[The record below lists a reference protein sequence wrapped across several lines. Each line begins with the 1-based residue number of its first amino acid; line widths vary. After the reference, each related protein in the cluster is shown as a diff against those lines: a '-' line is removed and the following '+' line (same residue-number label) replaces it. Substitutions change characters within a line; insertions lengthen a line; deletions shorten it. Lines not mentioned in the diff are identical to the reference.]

1 MSLSPGDTDE
11 TVYGENI
18 PNTPHRYRY
27 KKSAFPQPLP
37 ALPMSKEVAFDYMRL
52 CMCLELRM
60 RICDARVDTFMARLQ
75 ALSLLTNFF
84 RAHPESVDEWRKR
97 PEATLRPMNWSA
109 EQEEFLAIV
118 ADRINIRDSSDM
130 AAGLNRWLHIT
141 GGPVPARRES

>member
-1 MSLSPGDTDE
+1 
-11 TVYGENI
+11 
-18 PNTPHRYRY
+18 
-27 KKSAFPQPLP
+27 
-37 ALPMSKEVAFDYMRL
+37 MSKEVAFDYMRQ

-84 RAHPESVDEWRKR
+84 RANPGAVGEWRKR

-118 ADRINIRDSSDM
+118 ADRINIRDSSDT
-130 AAGLNRWLHIT
+130 AAGLKRWLHIT
-141 GGPVPARRES
+141 GGPGTGKTEVIIHAAYRAAEAGCRVLILCPTGALVHA